1 MGKEGASLL
10 TMILAIEAMSGR
22 ERLDEFLNTGDYSYI
37 NPRRYGKK
45 TDIGNKGRQSKEYK
59 ELENQRGRTLV
70 KIEKEIGRNDP
81 CYCGSGKKYK
91 KCCIGKLNEQIKLEV
106 KNNG

>member
-1 MGKEGASLL
+1 MGKEAAGLL
-10 TMILAIEAMSGR
+10 GMILAIEAMSGR
-22 ERLDEFLNTGDYSYI
+22 ERLDSFTNTGDYSYI

-45 TDIGNKGRQSKEYK
+45 TDIGNKGRTSKGYK

-70 KIEKEIGRNDP
+70 KIEKEIGRNDL

-91 KCCIGKLNEQIKLEV
+91 KCCIDKLNE
-106 KNNG
+106 